1 MGYLKF
7 EIRLEI
13 KLNFYMDQFVKA
25 FTKNPQKW
33 RSRLTA
39 DQLEKIQTFVNNI
52 ADVTPKTDKLAL
64 EARIIARRHPHIAVV
79 NDDEDDE
86 EEADELIWPDR
97 KINNIMLFFKWMWMN
112 NRDVMIKKY
121 MTSEYH
127 ASGLMEIVRQQIGS
141 CEPASE
147 ARCIWNNHI
156 QDIKY
161 KLLKNA
167 IKVLFHKHDLLCK
180 LFKTEAQ
187 EESDSDGE
195 SPVVRSAIK
204 GKVKSRAKK
213 AVPVAQESESEEE
226 PVEVIPVKKSASKV
240 QHDSEGEEIYS
251 DEAHY
256 ESEESEE
263 VVEKNNDYIP
273 KADSESE

>member
-33 RSRLTA
+33 RSLLTA
-39 DQLEKIQTFVNNI
+39 DQQEKIQTFVNNI

-79 NDDEDDE
+79 KDDE
-86 EEADELIWPDR
+86 EC
-97 KINNIMLFFKWMWMN
+97 N
-112 NRDVMIKKY
+112 
-121 MTSEYH
+121 
-127 ASGLMEIVRQQIGS
+127 
-141 CEPASE
+141 
-147 ARCIWNNHI
+147 
-156 QDIKY
+156 
-161 KLLKNA
+161 
-167 IKVLFHKHDLLCK
+167 
-180 LFKTEAQ
+180 
-187 EESDSDGE
+187 SDGE
-195 SPVVRSAIK
+195 SPVVISAIK

-256 ESEESEE
+256 ESDESEE